1 MNRWLTWLLRAQV
14 SRLVDRSLVLLSV
27 TGRRSGRVYTFPVQ
41 YAPARR
47 CAVDLRRR
55 WCRETWWRNLTSR
68 TPVQVLLRR
77 AVHEGMA
84 QAFRGRRRPQEVGE
98 GLRDYRA
105 RYPREVRRVASEAD
119 VVMVRVDLRP
129 DSPPA
134 EATP

>member
-27 TGRRSGRVYTFPVQ
+27 TGRRSGRVSTFPVQ
-41 YAPARR
+41 YARHGDALWIYVGDG
-47 CAVDLRRR
+47 A
-55 WCRETWWRNLTSR
+55 EKTWWRNLTSR
-68 TPVQVLLRR
+68 APVQVLLRR